1 MQTKKPNLL
10 SSGLLCLC
18 GSVLVS
24 STAFAQAASEAPK
37 AGAGGAKP
45 TPAAAAPAAAP
56 APAPATPAGGAPAAA
71 APAAGDSAA
80 ASSEATPSPEVL
92 AEAKQRFDRGY
103 ELYDEGEYSLA
114 LIEFT
119 RAYELVP
126 NYRVLYNIGQVNIQ
140 LGQYANA
147 RRALKEYMEKGGDEL
162 SNDRRTSVAKD
173 LEMLDR
179 RTAFL
184 MITSNVTGAEVLVDD
199 VVVGKTPLEAPLLVD
214 AGVHRVTLRRSGYQQ
229 KTNRIIL
236 AGGDEQSVPFPLEA
250 VQEGKQTIVV
260 RERAQQDGYQTLMIA
275 GWATTGA
282 LAAGAIITGIM
293 GASEAKELEDLRKSD
308 PTEISDFESRLDRT
322 KSRAS
327 SLLLASDVFSG
338 AAIVTGGL
346 SLWLTIAPPKSDDD
360 EPAPSPTPP
369 PPGQPGVQVGYQDG
383 LVQVRGQF

>member
-1 MQTKKPNLL
+1 
-10 SSGLLCLC
+10 
-18 GSVLVS
+18 
-24 STAFAQAASEAPK
+24 
-37 AGAGGAKP
+37 
-45 TPAAAAPAAAP
+45 
-56 APAPATPAGGAPAAA
+56 
-71 APAAGDSAA
+71 
-80 ASSEATPSPEVL
+80 VL

-147 RRALKEYMEKGGDEL
+147 RRALKEYLQKGGDEL
-162 SNDRRTSVAKD
+162 SNDRRTSVTKD

-236 AGGDEQSVPFPLEA
+236 AGGDQQSVPFPLEA

-260 RERAQQDGYQTLMIA
+260 RERAKQDGYQTLMIA

-282 LAAGAIITGIM
+282 LAAGAVITGIM
-293 GASEAKELEDLRKSD
+293 GAGEAKELEDLRKSD
-308 PTEISDFESRLDRT
+308 PTEVSDFESRLDRT

-338 AAIVTGGL
+338 AAIITGGL

-369 PPGQPGVQVGYQDG
+369 APGQPGVQVGYQDG